1 MFIILN
7 APIRLIKVNTHEI
20 IQQNNDPN
28 VYKLKIYISFYFNDP
43 LVELIKGQNSIVT
56 LKK

>member
-7 APIRLIKVNTHEI
+7 APIRLIKVNTHE
-20 IQQNNDPN
+20 QNNDPN
-28 VYKLKIYISFYFNDP
+28 VYKLKKYISFYFNDP